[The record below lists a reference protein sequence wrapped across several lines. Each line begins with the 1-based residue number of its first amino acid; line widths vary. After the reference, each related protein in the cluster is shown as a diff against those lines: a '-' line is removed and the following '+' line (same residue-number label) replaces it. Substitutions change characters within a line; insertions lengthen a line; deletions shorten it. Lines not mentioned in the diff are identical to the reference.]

1 MTLGGILMNKL
12 KTSAAVIFSLTF
24 LWITTLCIKPS
35 SAQTEAQSQKYIILA
50 DNDLGMH
57 CIQKDY
63 SGFLILPPGNNLKV
77 QVFKAGVEK
86 AELITKDIIVE
97 YEVNGN
103 TTSANKL
110 NFWKYAKDYGYNIS
124 EDEGITGNKLKGVCV
139 LSGDKKY
146 FEATA
151 IPVTP
156 YNDNDTKEN
165 PYQTAK
171 ITVTDA
177 ISGKVLSV
185 QDKVVLP
192 VSDEMNCSNC
202 HGTSETNKNILS
214 SHDRKEGTNLYSDLV
229 QNKRHRCSEC
239 HKDNALEAPGK
250 PGVTSLSYSMHGFH
264 AAKVGSS
271 SENNPCFNCHPG
283 PVTQCSRGVMA
294 ANGLTCAN
302 DSCHGN
308 IDQVA
313 QSQEKGREAWLNEPD
328 CGTCHGEAYGSNIVK
343 DTGTRLLYRNSYLM
357 NGPNGMNALIQ
368 CASCH
373 NSPHSEW
380 PSTVEVDNSI
390 PIKIL
395 GKRDFI
401 RECTACHQGSG
412 KLHGKTGG
420 NR

>member
-1 MTLGGILMNKL
+1 MNKV
-12 KTSAAVIFSLTF
+12 KVVFTVIFCLVL
-24 LWITTLCIKPS
+24 LWITTHYIKPS
-35 SAQTEAQSQKYIILA
+35 LVLAGDQNSKYIILA

-77 QVFKAGVEK
+77 QVFKTGVKE
-86 AELITKDIIVE
+86 AELVTKDIIVE

-110 NFWKYAKDYGYNIS
+110 NFWKYSKDYGYNIS
-124 EDEGITGNKLKGVCV
+124 EDVGITGNKLKGVCV
-139 LSGDKKY
+139 LSNDKKY

-156 YNDNDTKEN
+156 YNDNDAKEN

-171 ITVTDA
+171 ITVKDA
-177 ISGKVLSV
+177 ASRKVLAV

-202 HGTSETNKNILS
+202 HGTKETNKNILTA
-214 SHDRKEGTNLYSDLV
+214 HDRKEGTKLYSDLL

-250 PGVTSLSYSMHGFH
+250 AEVSSLSYSMHGFH

-271 SENNPCFNCHPG
+271 STANACFNCHPG

-294 ANGLTCAN
+294 ANGLTCA
-302 DSCHGN
+302 SKGCHG
-308 IDQVA
+308 DMEQVA
-313 QSQEKGREAWLNEPD
+313 KSQKNGREAWVNEPD
-328 CGTCHGEAYGSNIVK
+328 CGDCHGKEYESNKVNSGSK
-343 DTGTRLLYRNSYLM
+343 LLYRNSYLM
-357 NGPNGMNALIQ
+357 NGPNGMNGMIQ
-368 CASCH
+368 CTSCH

-380 PSTVEVDNSI
+380 PSTVDVDNSI
-390 PIKIL
+390 PMKIL
-395 GKRDFI
+395 GKKDFI
-401 RECTACHQGSG
+401 RECTACHKGSG
-412 KLHGKTGG
+412 KLHRKTGG
-420 NR
+420 K

>member
-1 MTLGGILMNKL
+1 MNKIKIVITVIFCMTL
-12 KTSAAVIFSLTF
+12 
-24 LWITTLCIKPS
+24 LWITTHYIKS
-35 SAQTEAQSQKYIILA
+35 SSTLAEVQNQKYIILA

-77 QVFKAGVEK
+77 QVFKTGSKK
-86 AELITKDIIVE
+86 AELITKDVIVE

-110 NFWKYAKDYGYNIS
+110 NFWKYAKDYGYDIS
-124 EDEGITGNKLKGVCV
+124 EDVGITGNKLKGVCV

-151 IPVTP
+151 IPITP

-171 ITVTDA
+171 ITVKDA
-177 ISGKVLSV
+177 TSGKVLAV

-214 SHDRKEGTNLYSDLV
+214 SHDRKEGTNLYSDLLK
-229 QNKRHRCSEC
+229 NKRHDCSEC
-239 HKDNALEAPGK
+239 HKDNALKAPGK
-250 PGVTSLSYSMHGFH
+250 PGVASLSYSVHGFH
-264 AAKVGSS
+264 AAKVSS
-271 SENNPCFNCHPG
+271 SSLSNTCFNCHPG

-294 ANGLTCAN
+294 ANGLTCA
-302 DSCHGN
+302 SKGCHGN
-308 IDQVA
+308 MEEVA
-313 QSQEKGREAWLNEPD
+313 QSQKNGREAWVNEPD
-328 CGTCHGEAYGSNIVK
+328 CGTCHGNEYGSNIAK
-343 DTGTRLLYRNSYLM
+343 DSGARLLYRNSYLM
-357 NGPNGMNALIQ
+357 NGPKAMNGIIQ

-380 PSTVEVDNSI
+380 PSTVDVDNSI

-401 RECTACHQGSG
+401 RDCNACHQGSG

-420 NR
+420 DR